1 MENIEPISFSNSY
14 YYNQYGNQGLMRI
27 GSVITVSYP
36 SEQPVNKNLENLE
49 TLILFT
55 QASLATLKL
64 FFAGIVK
71 KGNSLNIISLFS
83 LPNARY

>member
-1 MENIEPISFSNSY
+1 
-14 YYNQYGNQGLMRI
+14 
-27 GSVITVSYP
+27 
-36 SEQPVNKNLENLE
+36 VNKNLENLD

-71 KGNSLNIISLFS
+71 KGSYLNMISLFS
-83 LPNARY
+83 LPNARYSNSLESFITVGQKKCSKFFS

>member
-1 MENIEPISFSNSY
+1 
-14 YYNQYGNQGLMRI
+14 MRM
-27 GSVITVSYP
+27 GSVITVSSP

-64 FFAGIVK
+64 FFTGMVK
-71 KGNSLNIISLFS
+71 KGNSLNMISLF
-83 LPNARY
+83 